1 MIRLLFVCLGNICRS
16 PTAQAVAERQ
26 LREKGWD
33 KLVFADSAG
42 SHAYHVG
49 EPPDRRT
56 QFAARKRGMDMS
68 PQRARRVT
76 RADLDEFDYV
86 IAMDENNLADLHEL
100 AGGTHEHK
108 VFLMMGFAPD
118 AGVREVPDPYYGGS
132 DGFET
137 VIDLL
142 ERAVAGLL
150 QHIEHRHPELQAG
163 D

>member
-108 VFLMMGFAPD
+108 VFLMMGFAPV
-118 AGVREVPDPYYGGS
+118 ASILGPQNPNGKLYSMQTSKPPGS
-132 DGFET
+132 EK
-137 VIDLL
+137 
-142 ERAVAGLL
+142 
-150 QHIEHRHPELQAG
+150 H
-163 D
+163 